1 MQEANDMPS
10 ERTLLAEAG
19 TSAEQRPAG
28 CLAGHA
34 LKSAA
39 EGPSAQ
45 LEAGQQDAQGLRCQL
60 CISVRLLHKQRWI
73 QRLRRSG
80 LWNDN
85 WLLV

>member
-19 TSAEQRPAG
+19 TSAERRIQRG
-28 CLAGHA
+28 LAGHA

-45 LEAGQQDAQGLRCQL
+45 LEAEQQDTQGLRC
-60 CISVRLLHKQRWI
+60 
-73 QRLRRSG
+73 
-80 LWNDN
+80 
-85 WLLV
+85 